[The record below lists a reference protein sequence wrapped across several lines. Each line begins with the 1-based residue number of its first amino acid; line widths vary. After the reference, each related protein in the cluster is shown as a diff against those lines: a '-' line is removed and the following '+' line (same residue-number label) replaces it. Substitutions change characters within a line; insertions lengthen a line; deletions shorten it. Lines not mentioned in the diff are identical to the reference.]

1 MKMFTEFLREHSTKM
16 INFKMIKKNKKEI
29 INKRVTEFIWKC
41 KNLLYLFKKLE
52 NKYFRDKKYCKNIVR
67 EHCHYTEK

>member
-29 INKRVTEFIWKC
+29 INKRVTEFI
-41 KNLLYLFKKLE
+41 
-52 NKYFRDKKYCKNIVR
+52 
-67 EHCHYTEK
+67 